1 MKPGNKRMV
10 TDKPKH
16 FKKNLKTLLGYLK
29 PYRFRIAIIIIA
41 SIIAAIFTVISPK
54 ILGDVTTNLYD
65 SIKNKQEVDFLA
77 LRNTIIILLIIYF
90 LSALFKFIRGF
101 LMSKVTANVTYKL
114 RLEVSHKL
122 NKLPLKYFDNNKT
135 GDILSKV
142 TNDIDTITSNIDTIV
157 TEILSSFIT
166 IVGILIM
173 MINISSW
180 MTLVALITLPVSLVL
195 IITIVSKSQK
205 YFDEQQNTIGELT
218 GHITEIYSAH
228 NIVKVYNGEAKS
240 IKKFNNINNKLYNYA
255 LKSQF
260 FSGLMMPIVKVV
272 GNFGYV
278 LVSLLGGY
286 FVLKGYIKVGDIQAF
301 IQYVRKFNHPILMLA
316 SVANI
321 MQSTVAASERVFN
334 LLAEQEESKDI
345 NSKEIK
351 EVKGLVEFQNV
362 TFGYLD
368 DKIII
373 DNFNALIVPG
383 MKVAIVGPTGA
394 GKTTLVN
401 LLMRF
406 YELNSGQILIDGVN
420 IKDMKRS
427 YLRSLIG
434 MVLQDTWVFHGT
446 IKENLAY
453 GKLNATDDEI
463 IEVAKLSHA
472 NHFIHTLPNA
482 YDMVLNEETSNISA
496 GEKQLLT
503 IARTFLLNPKIL
515 ILDEATSSIDT
526 RSELLISKAM
536 EKLMKNK
543 TCFVIAHRLS
553 TIKNAD
559 MIIVMD
565 QGKIVEIGNHFELL
579 AKKNFYYNLYNSQ
592 FDVIN

>member
-1 MKPGNKRMV
+1 MRPGGKV
-10 TDKPKH
+10 SITDKPKN
-16 FKKNLKTLLGYLK
+16 FKKNLKHLLKYLK
-29 PYRFRIAIIIIA
+29 PYRLRIVIIILSAIIA
-41 SIIAAIFTVISPK
+41 TVFTVISPK
-54 ILGDVTTNLYD
+54 ILGDITTSLYN
-65 SIKNKQEVDFLA
+65 SVKNHQQIDTMAIGK
-77 LRNTIIILLIIYF
+77 TIIVLLIIYL
-90 LSALFKFIRGF
+90 LSALFRFIRGF
-101 LMSKVTANVTYKL
+101 LMSKITAKVTYRL
-114 RLEVSHKL
+114 RAEISQKL
-122 NKLPLKYFDNNKT
+122 NRLPLKYFDNNKA
-135 GDILSKV
+135 GDILSRV
-142 TNDIDTITSNIDTIV
+142 TNDIDTITSNIDAIV
-157 TEILSSFIT
+157 TEIFSSFIT
-166 IVGILIM
+166 IIGILIM
-173 MINISSW
+173 MISISGW
-180 MTLVALITLPVSLVL
+180 MTLVTLITLPVSLIL
-195 IITIVSKSQK
+195 IVTIVSKSQK

-218 GHITEIYSAH
+218 GHITEVYAAH

-240 IKKFNNINNKLYNYA
+240 IEKFDIINNKLYKYA

-260 FSGLMMPIVKVV
+260 FSGLMMPIIKVV

-286 FVLKGYIKVGDIQAF
+286 FAVKGYIKVGDITAF
-301 IQYVRKFNHPILMLA
+301 IQYVRKFNQPIMMLA
-316 SVANI
+316 TVANV

-334 LLAEQEESKDI
+334 LLDEQEETKDI
-345 NSKEIK
+345 HNAKIK
-351 EVKGLVEFQNV
+351 EVKGTVEFQDV
-362 TFGYLD
+362 TFGYNENQ
-368 DKIII
+368 III
-373 DNFNALIVPG
+373 DYFNAFIKPG

-406 YELNSGQILIDGVN
+406 YELNSGKILIDGVN

-453 GKLNATDDEI
+453 GKLNAPDDEI
-463 IEVAKLSHA
+463 IEVAKMSHA
-472 NHFIHTLPNA
+472 NHFIHTLPGA

-503 IARTFLLNPKIL
+503 IARTFLLDPKIL

-526 RSELLISKAM
+526 RSELLIEAAM

-565 QGKIVEIGNHFELL
+565 QGKIVEIGNHQELL
-579 AKKNFYYNLYNSQ
+579 AKQEFYYNLYNSQ